1 MKRSCLSRAGLA
13 VLLCLLPLAAQ
24 AKDSPADT
32 SQQSRVFALA
42 LTFRACDLRSQ
53 NYIESVQSLKA
64 ITDNDAVNAE
74 VKSLSRD
81 TPKLRHAQSEGYSQA
96 AKMLAR
102 MGAPP
107 SLQTWA
113 AASAA
118 HFKASLVYDDEA
130 RKMAKTEPSAGQVMA
145 ELSELQAVKTS
156 VDDQQPDIAIW
167 LKLSGGALALWTA
180 DVGAYAA
187 DLRRAAVLPG
197 SSRLLGRAALRL
209 LLKAP
214 AESPSAVRD
223 DLSELVP
230 AGGGN
235 LQNLSPVVVPEATPR
250 EKISRAYAKLLGDY
264 DAQKQ
269 ADALDK
275 AE

>member
-1 MKRSCLSRAGLA
+1 MTHSYLSRTALA
-13 VLLCLLPLAAQ
+13 LFFSLLPLTAQ

-42 LTFRACDLRSQ
+42 LTLRVCDLRAQ
-53 NYIESVQSLKA
+53 NYIETVQSLKT
-64 ITDNDAVNAE
+64 ITEGDVANAE
-74 VKSLSRD
+74 VKSISRD
-81 TPKLRHAQSEGYSQA
+81 TSKLRHAQAEGYTQS

-107 SLQTWA
+107 SLQIW

-118 HFKASLVYDDEA
+118 ARFKSPLVYDDEA
-130 RKMAKTEPSAGQVMA
+130 HKMAKTEPDAGQVMA
-145 ELSELQAVKTS
+145 ELSELETVKTS
-156 VDDQQPDIAIW
+156 SDDQQPDIAIW
-167 LKLSGGALALWTA
+167 LKLSGGTVALWTA

-187 DLRRAAVLPG
+187 DLRRAAALPG

-214 AESPSAVRD
+214 AGSPSDVRG
-223 DLSELVP
+223 DLSDLAP
-230 AGGGN
+230 TGGGN
-235 LQNLSPVVVPEATPR
+235 LQDLSGVIPEATPR
-250 EKISRAYAKLLGDY
+250 EKISRVYRKLLGDY

>member
-1 MKRSCLSRAGLA
+1 MTRSYRSRIGLT
-13 VLLCLLPLAAQ
+13 VLICLLPLSAQ
-24 AKDSPADT
+24 AKESSVSIPE
-32 SQQSRVFALA
+32 QSRIFTLA
-42 LTFRACDLRSQ
+42 LTLRACDLRDQ
-53 NYIESVQSLKA
+53 NYIEAVQSLKT
-64 ITDNDAVNAE
+64 ITEVDAATAE
-74 VKSLSRD
+74 VKSLSRE
-81 TPKLRHAQSEGYSQA
+81 TPKLRHAQSEGYAQA

-113 AASAA
+113 ASAA
-118 HFKASLVYDDEA
+118 ARFKVPLVYDDEA
-130 RKMAKTEPSAGQVMA
+130 RKMAKTEPDAGQVMA
-145 ELSELQAVKTS
+145 ELSELEGVKTS
-156 VDDQQPDIAIW
+156 ADDQQPDIAIW
-167 LKLSGGALALWTA
+167 LKLSGGAVALWTA

-187 DLRRAAVLPG
+187 DLRRAAALPG
-197 SSRLLGRAALRL
+197 TSRLLGRAALRL

-214 AESPSAVRD
+214 AGSPSGVRG
-223 DLSELVP
+223 DLSDLAP

-235 LQNLSPVVVPEATPR
+235 LQDLSAVVPEATPR
-250 EKISRAYAKLLGDY
+250 RKISRAYAKLLGDY